1 MTDLFLELN
10 CEEIPAR
17 MQNKAI
23 ADLER
28 LFLDALSQGGF
39 APKQS
44 RTAIS
49 PRHMA
54 LEITGLI
61 AQQPDT
67 SEERRGPRIDA
78 PDKAI
83 DGFCAGA
90 GVSRADLIE
99 KDTGKGVF
107 FFAQIEQKGASLEMR
122 LAEMVQDI
130 LSQFPWPKSQR
141 WGRSRMSW
149 VRPLH
154 RVNVLL
160 DGKAI
165 AGQVDLGGSMS
176 ITFGAE
182 TEGHP
187 FYTDEPISL
196 TDFDS
201 YVNDLKRSYVIVD
214 AAERRDLISAQAA
227 EKATSAGL
235 NLRADDGLLAEVTGL
250 VEFPN
255 VLIGKIDDAFMQL
268 PAEVL
273 VTSMRVHQKFFALN
287 ESDGKIAP
295 YFMTVANR
303 LPDSETDALIIAGNE
318 RVLRARLSDAAFFYE
333 TDQQQKLEDYLPNL
347 EQVAFYEGL
356 GTVADKVERLQKLI
370 PLISDSIS
378 GCDTQAAQRAAAL
391 SKADL
396 VTGMVGEFPEL
407 QGLMGSYYALSS
419 GESEA
424 VAVAMRDHYR
434 PAGPSDRLPETREG
448 LALSLADKIDTLV
461 GFFGVGAKPTGSK
474 DPYALRRAALSILRI
489 LDEADISLPL
499 DTLFVE
505 AARLHGF
512 DTADADLGRF
522 VTDRLVVR
530 LRDSGLAYD
539 TVAASV
545 VDGDIS
551 QIDRQV
557 KRARALDTVL
567 STETGTALIAGFR
580 RAANILAAEEKKTGS
595 IDAGTVNPALLA
607 ADEEKALFTAVE
619 ALSQASDETK
629 GGLSKAMQGLAD
641 LRGPIDAF
649 FEAII
654 VNAEDPDL
662 RTNRLALLAEVRGAM
677 MQIADFSKIEK

>member
-1 MTDLFLELN
+1 MSDLFLELN

-17 MQNKAI
+17 MQAKAI

-28 LFLDALSQGGF
+28 LFLEALSQGGF
-39 APKQS
+39 APQQS

-54 LEITGLI
+54 VEITGLI

-107 FFAQIEQKGASLEMR
+107 FFAQIEQKGASLDIR
-122 LAEMVQDI
+122 LPEMVQDI
-130 LSQFPWPKSQR
+130 LNQFPWPKSQR

-160 DGKAI
+160 DGEAI
-165 AGQVDLGGSMS
+165 EGQVDLGGSMS
-176 ITFGAE
+176 IPFGAE

-187 FYTDEPISL
+187 FYADALISL
-196 TDFDS
+196 KDFDS
-201 YVNDLKRSYVIVD
+201 YVSDLKRAYVIVD
-214 AAERRDLISAQAA
+214 AAERRDLISAEAA
-227 EKATSAGL
+227 EKAQAAGL
-235 NLRADDGLLAEVTGL
+235 QLRADDGLLAEVTGL
-250 VEFPN
+250 VEWPN
-255 VLIGKIDDAFMQL
+255 VLIGKIDDAFMEL

-273 VTSMRVHQKFFALN
+273 VTSMRVHQKFFALTDA
-287 ESDGKIAP
+287 DGQIAP

-303 LPDSETDALIIAGNE
+303 ISDSETDALIIAGNE

-333 TDQQQKLEDYLPNL
+333 TDQQQKLEAYLPNL
-347 EQVAFYEGL
+347 AQVAFYEGL
-356 GTVADKVERLQKLI
+356 GTVADKVERLQKLM
-370 PLISDSIS
+370 PLISRAIS
-378 GCDTQAAQRAAAL
+378 GCDGTAAARAAAL

-424 VAVAMRDHYR
+424 VAAAIRDHYR
-434 PAGPSDRLPETREG
+434 PAGPSDRLPETSEG

-489 LDEADISLPL
+489 LDEADITIALDSL
-499 DTLFVE
+499 FAE
-505 AARLHGF
+505 AAKLHGF
-512 DTADADLGRF
+512 STADADLARF

-530 LRDSGLAYD
+530 LRDSGLAHD

-551 QIDRQV
+551 QLDRQV

-567 STETGTALIAGFR
+567 STETGAALIAGFR

-595 IDAGTVNPALLA
+595 INAGMVNPALLS
-607 ADEEKALFTAVE
+607 ADEEKALFAAVA
-619 ALSQASDETK
+619 ALSQTSDETE
-629 GGLSKAMQGLAD
+629 GGLSNAMQGLAD